1 LNPQTVGKIDRRL
14 GKPICWALTLLR
26 RIGDLF
32 RGRRPD
38 DEPVRKILFLKMIE
52 QGATVLAY
60 RALATAVER
69 VGRENV
75 YFWVF
80 EENRPI
86 LDLLEVI
93 PPENVIVIRTGSM
106 LKLMAGMLGT
116 LWRVRK
122 MRFDAT
128 VDMEFYSR
136 ASAILAF
143 LSRARRRVGLH
154 RFTSEGPYRGDLLTH
169 RVEYNAYLHVAI
181 QYHQLVESIWADPRQ
196 VPLLKV
202 PSPKLEDGAYEA
214 PAFVPKAGEVETVW
228 GILEGLVGGAV
239 DGPILLLNPNAS
251 DLLPLRK
258 WETGRFIELGQR
270 LLADDPRAVVA
281 ITGAPSERE
290 AAVRVAKAIGGG
302 PRCVSLAGHTTLRQ
316 LMVMYTIAD
325 VLVTN
330 DSGPGHFSSM
340 TEVDAVVLFGPETPA
355 LFGPLGRHTH
365 VIWGELSCSP
375 CVNVLNHRF
384 SPCNDNVC
392 MQRITVDHV
401 YAEVKDVLRRRQGKV
416 KSLPVLSDA
425 TI

>member
-1 LNPQTVGKIDRRL
+1 MNPHTIGKIDRWL
-14 GKPICWALTLLR
+14 GKPICWTLTVIR
-26 RIGDLF
+26 YIGGLF
-32 RGRRPD
+32 RGYRER
-38 DEPVRKILFLKMIE
+38 PVRKILFIKMIE

-86 LDLLEVI
+86 LDLLEII
-93 PPENVIVIRTGSM
+93 PPENVIVIRSKSI
-106 LKLMAGMLGT
+106 LKLMFSMLAT

-136 ASAILAF
+136 ASAILAY
-143 LSRARRRVGLH
+143 LSRAKRRVGLH

-169 RVEYNAYLHVAI
+169 RVQYNAYLHTAI
-181 QYHQLVESIWADPRQ
+181 QYHQLVEAIWADPREI
-196 VPLLKV
+196 PLLKV
-202 PSPKLEDGAYEA
+202 PSPRLDETYE
-214 PAFVPKAGEVETVW
+214 PPTFVPRAGEVATVHA
-228 GILEGLVGGAV
+228 ILENLAGS
-239 DGPILLLNPNAS
+239 PIEGRLLLLNPNAS

-258 WETGRFIELGQR
+258 WETQRFIELGQR
-270 LLADDPRAVVA
+270 LLADDPAAVVA
-281 ITGAPSERE
+281 ITGAPGE
-290 AAVRVAKAIGGG
+290 ATAAAEIAKSVG
-302 PRCVSLAGHTTLRQ
+302 PRSISLAGHTTLRQ
-316 LMVMYTIAD
+316 LMVLYTMAD

-340 TEVDAVVLFGPETPA
+340 TNVDAVVLFGPETPK

-384 SPCNDNVC
+384 SPCKNNVC
-392 MQRITVDHV
+392 MRQITVDEV
-401 YAEVKDVLRRRQGKV
+401 YNKV
-416 KSLPVLSDA
+416 KEVLTRRTKSAKPLPVL
-425 TI
+425 T